1 MEYTSLWKCEMQI
14 NSVVKLIVTKAD
26 LDRDPVSFIN
36 KCNEEANN

>member
-1 MEYTSLWKCEMQI
+1 
-14 NSVVKLIVTKAD
+14 LIVTKAD